1 MFMKFKKMNI
11 FKRKNSINQKRERR
25 GKGMKTIRSVKCGS
39 TKPRDE
45 NVQLSVLCY
54 YMKQLGGR
62 GYADNL
68 FSAGK
73 L

>member
-1 MFMKFKKMNI
+1 
-11 FKRKNSINQKRERR
+11 
-25 GKGMKTIRSVKCGS
+25 MKTIRSVKCGS

-54 YMKQLGGR
+54 YMKRLGGR

>member
-1 MFMKFKKMNI
+1 
-11 FKRKNSINQKRERR
+11 
-25 GKGMKTIRSVKCGS
+25 MKTIRGVTRGMD
-39 TKPRDE
+39 KPRDE
-45 NVQLSVLCY
+45 NALLEVLCY
-54 YMKQLGGR
+54 YMKRLGGR